1 MSATRTQLTIEKS
14 EARGRRGM
22 AATKHAAAS
31 AVGVE
36 VLAAGGSAADAAVA
50 AAFAVGVVEPWM
62 SGIGGGGFAVV
73 LTPDHAEAVAFPMRS
88 GSGATPDRYP
98 RDGRTNVSAFLW
110 DGVEDDA
117 NLHGYRAMS
126 VPGAVA
132 GLGLL
137 HERHGRLPWRDL
149 VRPAV
154 QLAREGF
161 ELSWYDTALMAL
173 FAAAAQRHPEL
184 QRRFYPN
191 GQPPQS
197 NHFEAQRI
205 RQPELAA
212 TLEAVAEG
220 GPEAFYQGDIA
231 AAIAAACAAND
242 GVIARA
248 DLAAYRARVT
258 PPLSSAY
265 RGVEVLTPG
274 PGGAGPTTLETLN
287 IYERAAAPD
296 MDHADPERLHAYL
309 WSSRLAVADRVR
321 FMADPERANAP
332 WDALVSKAYA
342 ATRAAQIDAT
352 APPEDLAAGDAWAYQ
367 APDRALDCLIIFTQF
382 VGSVLLLDTQ
392 NAFAQLQSEFGQS
405 LLERKPE
412 IPETDSAELT
422 IDSHFSNTF
431 NNHIEFGLSVDPYTS
446 GLAGEEDSQLEG
458 MINRFGVNL
467 LGDLPITDKLRLKLQ
482 YAPQVENYT
491 GADGKLNEFD
501 AFSDVFSTEVS
512 FQPVANLP
520 PLVTSHQLQRFVRS
534 SNVYNNTDRQFG
546 LRFGRVLEYNLRL
559 HRFDDEDSR
568 REDFLLVG
576 STNHRMTARLQFG
589 ILKQILGKLEYGIE
603 RSSYQTNLNNLILGI
618 TGLDD
623 NERRNDWRHIGST
636 KLIQVAMDRLVFQE
650 EVNLFLNRSNVDFF
664 NFVSTEVAASSFYRF
679 ETGRW
684 LRLRFSRLWVLFEG
698 RQIPDEIGN
707 ILEDA
712 PNRRDTQIGANVQ
725 LNWELN
731 PYLTLNADYQVTQNR
746 TNEVDPL
753 LDFLNYTQTIAT
765 VTLRGQY

>member
-1 MSATRTQLTIEKS
+1 
-14 EARGRRGM
+14 
-22 AATKHAAAS
+22 
-31 AVGVE
+31 
-36 VLAAGGSAADAAVA
+36 
-50 AAFAVGVVEPWM
+50 
-62 SGIGGGGFAVV
+62 
-73 LTPDHAEAVAFPMRS
+73 MRKIS
-88 GSGATPDRYP
+88 
-98 RDGRTNVSAFLW
+98 
-110 DGVEDDA
+110 
-117 NLHGYRAMS
+117 
-126 VPGAVA
+126 
-132 GLGLL
+132 
-137 HERHGRLPWRDL
+137 
-149 VRPAV
+149 
-154 QLAREGF
+154 
-161 ELSWYDTALMAL
+161 
-173 FAAAAQRHPEL
+173 
-184 QRRFYPN
+184 
-191 GQPPQS
+191 
-197 NHFEAQRI
+197 HFFWI
-205 RQPELAA
+205 
-212 TLEAVAEG
+212 
-220 GPEAFYQGDIA
+220 
-231 AAIAAACAAND
+231 
-242 GVIARA
+242 
-248 DLAAYRARVT
+248 
-258 PPLSSAY
+258 
-265 RGVEVLTPG
+265 
-274 PGGAGPTTLETLN
+274 
-287 IYERAAAPD
+287 
-296 MDHADPERLHAYL
+296 
-309 WSSRLAVADRVR
+309 
-321 FMADPERANAP
+321 
-332 WDALVSKAYA
+332 
-342 ATRAAQIDAT
+342 
-352 APPEDLAAGDAWAYQ
+352 
-367 APDRALDCLIIFTQF
+367 CLIIFTQF

-412 IPETDSAELT
+412 TPETDSAELT

-559 HRFDDEDSR
+559 HRFDDEDAR

-576 STNHRMTARLQFG
+576 STNHKMTARLQFG

-664 NFVSTEVAASSFYRF
+664 NFLSTEVAASAFYRF

-707 ILEDA
+707 IVEDA

-765 VTLRGQY
+765 LTLRGQY

>member
-1 MSATRTQLTIEKS
+1 MKKIS
-14 EARGRRGM
+14 
-22 AATKHAAAS
+22 
-31 AVGVE
+31 
-36 VLAAGGSAADAAVA
+36 
-50 AAFAVGVVEPWM
+50 
-62 SGIGGGGFAVV
+62 
-73 LTPDHAEAVAFPMRS
+73 
-88 GSGATPDRYP
+88 
-98 RDGRTNVSAFLW
+98 
-110 DGVEDDA
+110 
-117 NLHGYRAMS
+117 
-126 VPGAVA
+126 
-132 GLGLL
+132 
-137 HERHGRLPWRDL
+137 
-149 VRPAV
+149 
-154 QLAREGF
+154 
-161 ELSWYDTALMAL
+161 
-173 FAAAAQRHPEL
+173 
-184 QRRFYPN
+184 
-191 GQPPQS
+191 
-197 NHFEAQRI
+197 HFFWI
-205 RQPELAA
+205 
-212 TLEAVAEG
+212 
-220 GPEAFYQGDIA
+220 
-231 AAIAAACAAND
+231 
-242 GVIARA
+242 
-248 DLAAYRARVT
+248 
-258 PPLSSAY
+258 
-265 RGVEVLTPG
+265 
-274 PGGAGPTTLETLN
+274 
-287 IYERAAAPD
+287 
-296 MDHADPERLHAYL
+296 
-309 WSSRLAVADRVR
+309 
-321 FMADPERANAP
+321 
-332 WDALVSKAYA
+332 
-342 ATRAAQIDAT
+342 
-352 APPEDLAAGDAWAYQ
+352 
-367 APDRALDCLIIFTQF
+367 CLIIFTQF
-382 VGSVLLLDTQ
+382 VGSVFIFDTQ
-392 NAFAQLQSEFGQS
+392 SAFAQLQSEFGQS

-412 IPETDSAELT
+412 TSETDSAELT

-520 PLVTSHQLQRFVRS
+520 PFVTSHQLQRFVRS

-576 STNHRMTARLQFG
+576 STNHKMTARLQFG

-623 NERRNDWRHIGST
+623 NERRNDWRHIGSA

>member
-1 MSATRTQLTIEKS
+1 MKKIS
-14 EARGRRGM
+14 
-22 AATKHAAAS
+22 
-31 AVGVE
+31 
-36 VLAAGGSAADAAVA
+36 
-50 AAFAVGVVEPWM
+50 
-62 SGIGGGGFAVV
+62 
-73 LTPDHAEAVAFPMRS
+73 
-88 GSGATPDRYP
+88 
-98 RDGRTNVSAFLW
+98 
-110 DGVEDDA
+110 
-117 NLHGYRAMS
+117 
-126 VPGAVA
+126 
-132 GLGLL
+132 
-137 HERHGRLPWRDL
+137 
-149 VRPAV
+149 
-154 QLAREGF
+154 
-161 ELSWYDTALMAL
+161 
-173 FAAAAQRHPEL
+173 
-184 QRRFYPN
+184 
-191 GQPPQS
+191 
-197 NHFEAQRI
+197 HFFWI
-205 RQPELAA
+205 
-212 TLEAVAEG
+212 
-220 GPEAFYQGDIA
+220 
-231 AAIAAACAAND
+231 
-242 GVIARA
+242 
-248 DLAAYRARVT
+248 
-258 PPLSSAY
+258 
-265 RGVEVLTPG
+265 
-274 PGGAGPTTLETLN
+274 
-287 IYERAAAPD
+287 
-296 MDHADPERLHAYL
+296 
-309 WSSRLAVADRVR
+309 
-321 FMADPERANAP
+321 
-332 WDALVSKAYA
+332 
-342 ATRAAQIDAT
+342 
-352 APPEDLAAGDAWAYQ
+352 
-367 APDRALDCLIIFTQF
+367 CLIIFTQF

-412 IPETDSAELT
+412 TPETDPAELT

-482 YAPQVENYT
+482 YAPHVENYT

-576 STNHRMTARLQFG
+576 STNHKMTARLQFG
-589 ILKQILGKLEYGIE
+589 ILKRILGKLEYGIE

-707 ILEDA
+707 ILENA

>member
-1 MSATRTQLTIEKS
+1 M
-14 EARGRRGM
+14 
-22 AATKHAAAS
+22 TKNIS
-31 AVGVE
+31 FFV
-36 VLAAGGSAADAAVA
+36 
-50 AAFAVGVVEPWM
+50 
-62 SGIGGGGFAVV
+62 IC
-73 LTPDHAEAVAFPMRS
+73 
-88 GSGATPDRYP
+88 
-98 RDGRTNVSAFLW
+98 
-110 DGVEDDA
+110 
-117 NLHGYRAMS
+117 
-126 VPGAVA
+126 
-132 GLGLL
+132 
-137 HERHGRLPWRDL
+137 
-149 VRPAV
+149 
-154 QLAREGF
+154 
-161 ELSWYDTALMAL
+161 L
-173 FAAAAQRHPEL
+173 FI
-184 QRRFYPN
+184 F
-191 GQPPQS
+191 
-197 NHFEAQRI
+197 
-205 RQPELAA
+205 
-212 TLEAVAEG
+212 
-220 GPEAFYQGDIA
+220 
-231 AAIAAACAAND
+231 
-242 GVIARA
+242 
-248 DLAAYRARVT
+248 
-258 PPLSSAY
+258 
-265 RGVEVLTPG
+265 
-274 PGGAGPTTLETLN
+274 
-287 IYERAAAPD
+287 
-296 MDHADPERLHAYL
+296 AYL
-309 WSSRLAVADRVR
+309 DVSSVQ
-321 FMADPERANAP
+321 
-332 WDALVSKAYA
+332 
-342 ATRAAQIDAT
+342 AQFQ
-352 APPEDLAAGDAWAYQ
+352 P
-367 APDRALDCLIIFTQF
+367 
-382 VGSVLLLDTQ
+382 
-392 NAFAQLQSEFGQS
+392 EFGQS

-412 IPETDSAELT
+412 TPETDSAELT

-501 AFSDVFSTEVS
+501 AFSDVFSTELS

-576 STNHRMTARLQFG
+576 STNHKMTARLQFG

-623 NERRNDWRHIGST
+623 DERRNDWRHIGSA
-636 KLIQVAMDRLVFQE
+636 KLIQVAMDRFVFQE

-664 NFVSTEVAASSFYRF
+664 NFLSTEVAASSFYRF

>member
-1 MSATRTQLTIEKS
+1 MKKVTFSL
-14 EARGRRGM
+14 
-22 AATKHAAAS
+22 
-31 AVGVE
+31 
-36 VLAAGGSAADAAVA
+36 VA
-50 AAFAVGVVEPWM
+50 YLLIF
-62 SGIGGGGFAVV
+62 IGLGA
-73 LTPDHAEAVAFPMRS
+73 
-88 GSGATPDRYP
+88 GSG
-98 RDGRTNVSAFLW
+98 
-110 DGVEDDA
+110 
-117 NLHGYRAMS
+117 
-126 VPGAVA
+126 
-132 GLGLL
+132 
-137 HERHGRLPWRDL
+137 
-149 VRPAV
+149 PA
-154 QLAREGF
+154 QF
-161 ELSWYDTALMAL
+161 
-173 FAAAAQRHPEL
+173 
-184 QRRFYPN
+184 
-191 GQPPQS
+191 QP
-197 NHFEAQRI
+197 
-205 RQPELAA
+205 
-212 TLEAVAEG
+212 
-220 GPEAFYQGDIA
+220 
-231 AAIAAACAAND
+231 
-242 GVIARA
+242 
-248 DLAAYRARVT
+248 
-258 PPLSSAY
+258 
-265 RGVEVLTPG
+265 
-274 PGGAGPTTLETLN
+274 
-287 IYERAAAPD
+287 
-296 MDHADPERLHAYL
+296 
-309 WSSRLAVADRVR
+309 
-321 FMADPERANAP
+321 
-332 WDALVSKAYA
+332 
-342 ATRAAQIDAT
+342 
-352 APPEDLAAGDAWAYQ
+352 
-367 APDRALDCLIIFTQF
+367 
-382 VGSVLLLDTQ
+382 
-392 NAFAQLQSEFGQS
+392 EFGQS
-405 LLERKPE
+405 LLENEPE
-412 IPETDSAELT
+412 TSETDSAELT

-467 LGDLPITDKLRLKLQ
+467 LGDLPITDNLRLKLQ

-501 AFSDVFSTEVS
+501 AFSDVFLTEVS

-520 PLVTSHQLQRFVRS
+520 PLVTSHQLQRLVRS
-534 SNVYNNTDRQFG
+534 SNVYNNTERQFG

-576 STNHRMTARLQFG
+576 STNHKMTARLQFG

-623 NERRNDWRHIGST
+623 NERRNDWRHTGSA
-636 KLIQVAMDRLVFQE
+636 KLIQVAMDRFVFQE

-698 RQIPDEIGN
+698 RQIPDDIGN